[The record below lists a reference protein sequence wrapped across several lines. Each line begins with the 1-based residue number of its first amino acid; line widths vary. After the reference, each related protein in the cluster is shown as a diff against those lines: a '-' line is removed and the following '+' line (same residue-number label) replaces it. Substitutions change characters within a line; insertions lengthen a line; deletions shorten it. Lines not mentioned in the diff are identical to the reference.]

1 MQIPT
6 IVIRKYENRRLY
18 DTANSR
24 YVNLNDVAEM
34 LRQGMN
40 VQVVD
45 SARGEDITRL
55 ILTQIIVENAK
66 DGESALPL
74 DILKQIVMATGRAG
88 HEALS
93 KYTRSIFDLYQTA
106 YRAFAPAVFPLD
118 LIQAVFQG
126 RPPVAGPDVISRHEH
141 AVMPQDAGARNDK
154 TEIQELRRRI
164 DQLERA
170 MAALQRVKP
179 ARKRRRPSD

>member
-1 MQIPT
+1 MQVPT

-24 YVNLNDVAEM
+24 YVNLNDVAGM
-34 LRQGMN
+34 LRDGMN

-45 SARGEDITRL
+45 SATGEDITRL

-66 DGESALPL
+66 DGESALSL

-88 HEALS
+88 QETIS

-118 LIQAVFQG
+118 LIQAVLQG
-126 RPPVAGPDVISRHEH
+126 RPPGAGPDVISRDEH
-141 AVMPQDAGARNDK
+141 AVMPQDAGARDDK
-154 TEIQELRRRI
+154 TEIQELKRRI

-179 ARKRRRPSD
+179 ARKRRRPRH